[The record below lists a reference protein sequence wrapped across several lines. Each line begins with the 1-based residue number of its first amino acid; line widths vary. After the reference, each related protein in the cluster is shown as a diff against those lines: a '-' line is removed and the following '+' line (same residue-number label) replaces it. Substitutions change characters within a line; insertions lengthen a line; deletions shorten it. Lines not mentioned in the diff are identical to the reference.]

1 VRRKAGVCLLAW
13 RKLVCG
19 VMIVIVPSPLLAQY
33 SERALL
39 RNDGGTWLNETPAP
53 AVSAIFPDSLIQT
66 QANHTARIE
75 AEGSSAQ
82 ISPETVVQYQG
93 LELAL
98 DHGMLQLD
106 TSREMKVLIGCIT
119 VTPVNSDRTQYRVI
133 DVDGK
138 VKIAA
143 FKSDVKVHL
152 HGAAR
157 RSKQSSSSDFIVHEG
172 EEKTH
177 GEHCGGFLPRPADGT
192 GIQTG
197 WLDSTAAK
205 VAGGTA
211 IALTCYLIC
220 RGDDPISP
228 SKP

>member
-1 VRRKAGVCLLAW
+1 MLEW

-19 VMIVIVPSPLLAQY
+19 VMIAMAPSPLLAQY

-39 RNDGGTWLNETPAP
+39 RSDGGTWLNENPAP
-53 AVSAIFPDSLIQT
+53 AVTAIFPDSLIQT
-66 QANHTARIE
+66 QAQHSARIE
-75 AEGSSAQ
+75 AEGSTVQ
-82 ISPETVVQYQG
+82 IAGETVVQFQG

-98 DHGMLQLD
+98 DHGLLQLD

-119 VTPVNSDRTQYRVI
+119 ITPINSDRTEYSVR

-143 FKSDVKVHL
+143 SKNDVRVHL
-152 HGAAR
+152 HTGAR
-157 RSKQSSSSDFIVHEG
+157 RAKQSASSDFIVHEG
-172 EEKTH
+172 EQKTH
-177 GEHCGGFLPRPADGT
+177 SEHCGGYLPRPADGI

-197 WLDSTAAK
+197 WLESTAGK
-205 VAGGTA
+205 ISLMTP
-211 IALTCYLIC
+211 IALTCIWIC

>member
-1 VRRKAGVCLLAW
+1 MFEW

-19 VMIVIVPSPLLAQY
+19 VMIAIAPSPLLAQY

-39 RNDGGTWLNETPAP
+39 HSDGGAWLNESPAP
-53 AVSAIFPDSLIQT
+53 SVSAIFPDSLIQT
-66 QANHTARIE
+66 QAQHTARID
-75 AEGSSAQ
+75 AEGSTVLIGA
-82 ISPETVVQYQG
+82 ETVVQYQG

-119 VTPVNSDRTQYRVI
+119 ITPISSDRTLYTVT

-143 FKSDVKVHL
+143 SKNDVKVHL
-152 HGAAR
+152 HTGIHR
-157 RSKQSSSSDFIVHEG
+157 EKQSSSSDFIVHEG

-177 GEHCGGFLPRPADGT
+177 SEHCGGYLPRPADGAS
-192 GIQTG
+192 GLPA
-197 WLDSTAAK
+197 WLDTTAAK
-205 VAGGTA
+205 IVIGGGSGVA
-211 IALTCYLIC
+211 ICYLIC
-220 RGDDPISP
+220 KGDDPISP

>member
-1 VRRKAGVCLLAW
+1 MLIW

-19 VMIVIVPSPLLAQY
+19 VMIVIAPSPLLAQY

-66 QANHTARIE
+66 QASHTARIE

-98 DHGMLQLD
+98 DHGILQLD

-157 RSKQSSSSDFIVHEG
+157 RTKQSNSSDFIVHEG

-177 GEHCGGFLPRPADGT
+177 SEHCGGFLQTPTDGA
-192 GIQTG
+192 GIQAP
-197 WLDSTAAK
+197 WLDSTAQFIAP
-205 VAGGTA
+205 GT
-211 IALTCYLIC
+211 IALTCILYIC

-228 SKP
+228 STP

>member
-1 VRRKAGVCLLAW
+1 MLIW

-19 VMIVIVPSPLLAQY
+19 VMIVIAPSPLLAQY

-66 QANHTARIE
+66 QAAHTARIE
-75 AEGSSAQ
+75 AEGSTAQ

-98 DHGMLQLD
+98 DHGILQLD

-119 VTPVNSDRTQYRVI
+119 ITPINSDRTQYRVI

-152 HGAAR
+152 HGAAHR
-157 RSKQSSSSDFIVHEG
+157 TKQSNSSDFVVHQG
-172 EEKTH
+172 EEKAH
-177 GEHCGGFLPRPADGT
+177 SEHCGGYLPRPADGT
-192 GIQTG
+192 GIQPV

-205 VAGGTA
+205 IAGGGL
-211 IALTCYLIC
+211 IALTCIEIC
-220 RGDDPISP
+220 HGDDPISP

>member
-1 VRRKAGVCLLAW
+1 MLAW

-19 VMIVIVPSPLLAQY
+19 VMIAIAPSPLLAQY

-39 RNDGGTWLNETPAP
+39 RNDGGTWLNESPAP
-53 AVSAIFPDSLIQT
+53 SVSAIFPDSLIQT

-75 AEGSSAQ
+75 AEGSTAQ

-98 DHGMLQLD
+98 DHGILQLD

-119 VTPVNSDRTQYRVI
+119 ITPVNSDRTQYTVQ

-138 VKIAA
+138 VKISA

-157 RSKQSSSSDFIVHEG
+157 RSKQSGSSDFIVHEG

-177 GEHCGGFLPRPADGT
+177 GEHCGGFLPRPADGA

-205 VAGGTA
+205 ITAGGL
-211 IALTCYLIC
+211 IALICLEIC
-220 RGDDPISP
+220 RSDDPISP